1 MPPHRPDAVQTG
13 SSCACGLVSDLRR
26 GGWRIRPGLGV
37 WQPTLLQDRFCQ
49 LLIDVGLNQL
59 PKCKV
64 EFSEL
69 DPTAART
76 RFRQITDFDEITER
90 FPIGPEGKAHQ
101 IEEALRRRAVLAG
114 ECDQPGCNLRIL

>member
-1 MPPHRPDAVQTG
+1 MPPHRPDAVQRG
-13 SSCACGLVSDLRR
+13 GLVSSPLMSDLRGR
-26 GGWRIRPGLGV
+26 RWRIRPGVGG

-69 DPTAART
+69 DPTATRT
-76 RFRQITDFDEITER
+76 SFRQVSDLDEITESVS
-90 FPIGPEGKAHQ
+90 IGAEGEAHE
-101 IEEALRRRAVLAG
+101 IE
-114 ECDQPGCNLRIL
+114 